1 MAKDSLPPEGNQI
14 DPVTEA
20 ARESGRRVADLFRAL
35 WELLR
40 ALFGRN
46 SSRSG
51 GAEPRQ
57 SGRGP
62 MGERAAARPRGGMGP
77 PARPRIGYW
86 RGLAAAVRGV
96 VVAVRGVVSAA
107 GELRRAFRAR
117 REERRRAGSSEAP
130 GRAGRSGR
138 SSGRPSRSPGSTP
151 AWQRPLIAAAAVAGR
166 VWRASARAFAA
177 TRNLFRRG
185 STAES
190 GPSPAEKTGRSGGE
204 EDPRQ
209 GPKVPPTFET
219 PDNSHKALE
228 TPNTLTPD
236 NSTPRTPE
244 TPNGRSSS
252 TKEVPHFDRKAL
264 EKARRNI
271 SERTGRGS
279 DQRRVLRQGPGRS
292 TGRGPS

>member
-1 MAKDSLPPEGNQI
+1 MAKDNLPPEGNQI
-14 DPVTEA
+14 DPVNEA

-46 SSRSG
+46 SSRAG

-62 MGERAAARPRGGMGP
+62 MGDRAAARPQGDMGP

-86 RGLAAAVRGV
+86 RGLTAAARGV

-166 VWRASARAFAA
+166 VWRGSARAFAG
-177 TRNLFRRG
+177 TRNLFRSRP
-185 STAES
+185 TA
-190 GPSPAEKTGRSGGE
+190 
-204 EDPRQ
+204 
-209 GPKVPPTFET
+209 
-219 PDNSHKALE
+219 
-228 TPNTLTPD
+228 
-236 NSTPRTPE
+236 
-244 TPNGRSSS
+244 
-252 TKEVPHFDRKAL
+252 
-264 EKARRNI
+264 
-271 SERTGRGS
+271 
-279 DQRRVLRQGPGRS
+279 GPGRAAPS
-292 TGRGPS
+292 SQENRRGAGEADPRPGQAPPSSPRERAGEPPENPLEGRIVRHQGSDVSPARSAVRDVAPLNGEVLRRARAGEGIRSARNRPALPAPNRDQRKGRS